1 MIEYNNFNKSAAL
14 RFSTKRTVTDEM
26 ALTISVI
33 ITAVLA
39 KYISPGSVRV
49 YRIVRIR
56 DAFWSVKIMR
66 LHALIPIDFA
76 AENEKKT
83 LFSHENMDVM
93 LSNLNHYMNKQIHG
107 CLSFKVTPQLMRGI
121 INLEIKKKYFS
132 K

>member
-1 MIEYNNFNKSAAL
+1 
-14 RFSTKRTVTDEM
+14 
-26 ALTISVI
+26 
-33 ITAVLA
+33 
-39 KYISPGSVRV
+39 
-49 YRIVRIR
+49 
-56 DAFWSVKIMR
+56 MR

-107 CLSFKVTPQLMRGI
+107 CLSFKVTSQLMRGKM
-121 INLEIKKKYFS
+121 NLEIKKKCFS